1 MKVMKYIVILTVFFF
16 GFVCST
22 GSGSQKENKELRN
35 MPELNDRQTIIS
47 NADDNTY
54 KQLFG
59 SGYKKWDIT
68 ENDVNDAEKVIKI
81 CFENQKMGTVN
92 RFLRK
97 SPDDYC
103 KQFVGA
109 INFKGEKTIWVNCF
123 CEKFKDDF
131 KNWKTEII
139 GVDDGGNCFFNI
151 KINVDKNEYYD
162 LNINGNG

>member
-1 MKVMKYIVILTVFFF
+1 MKYLFIFSFFFF

-22 GSGSQKENKELRN
+22 GSGSQKEKKEVQNPPL
-35 MPELNDRQTIIS
+35 LNEKQTIIS
-47 NADDNTY
+47 AGDDGAYNS
-54 KQLFG
+54 LFG
-59 SGYKKWDIT
+59 SGYKKWELTEKDID
-68 ENDVNDAEKVIKI
+68 NAEKLIMV

-92 RFLRK
+92 RFVRK
-97 SPDDYC
+97 SPEDYC

-123 CEKFKDDF
+123 CEKYKDDF
-131 KNWKTEII
+131 EKWKTEI
-139 GVDDGGNCFFNI
+139 VFVKDGGNCYFNI